1 MKKLRILYLED
12 NPTDAE
18 LVQRTLAKGGL
29 ECETTVVDSGS
40 EYLAAIDTNS
50 FDLILSDSSI
60 PGFSGEAALTTAKKK
75 CPDIPFTFVSGSTN
89 PEEISAYLL
98 NEGVTDYVSKNQLWR
113 LVPTIRR
120 AVTAIAT
127 PSLCTSQLQ
136 RYNQAMQRLV
146 KVVQELS
153 LARSLDEITAIVRI
167 AARELTGADGAT
179 FVLREGDMCFYA
191 DENAIQPLWK
201 GRRFPIDVCIGGW
214 CMQHKQQVIIEDV
227 YGDKRIPYEAYKPT
241 FIKSLVMVPIR
252 KEAPIGAIG
261 NYWASPHL
269 ATPEEVGLIQALA
282 DTTSV
287 AMENVQLYNELE
299 QRVRDRT
306 AQLEAANRELEAFA
320 YTLSHD
326 LQAPLSAID
335 GYSSILLS
343 EYGQKLDE
351 RAKLFLHRLRA
362 AGERMNAQIEQMLSL
377 HKLSQTELQL
387 QTVNLSNIAQE
398 ILINLKANEPH
409 RQVETTIQEGLT
421 VCGDPIL
428 LRVMLENLLSNAW
441 KYTSKRE
448 VAKIEFGAILE
459 SGSSPKFYVRDNGA
473 GFNII
478 YAKKLFRPFQ
488 RMHSQAEFPGT
499 GVGLASVQRI
509 VQKHGGQIW
518 AEAAVD
524 RGATFYF
531 TLPVEKENKNK
542 AIS

>member
-1 MKKLRILYLED
+1 M
-12 NPTDAE
+12 
-18 LVQRTLAKGGL
+18 
-29 ECETTVVDSGS
+29 
-40 EYLAAIDTNS
+40 
-50 FDLILSDSSI
+50 
-60 PGFSGEAALTTAKKK
+60 
-75 CPDIPFTFVSGSTN
+75 
-89 PEEISAYLL
+89 
-98 NEGVTDYVSKNQLWR
+98 TDYVSKNQLWR

-227 YGDKRIPYEAYKPT
+227 YGDERIPYEAYKPT

-299 QRVRDRT
+299 QRVRERT

-326 LQAPLSAID
+326 LQAPLSATMVTV
-335 GYSSILLS
+335 
-343 EYGQKLDE
+343 
-351 RAKLFLHRLRA
+351 LF
-362 AGERMNAQIEQMLSL
+362 
-377 HKLSQTELQL
+377 
-387 QTVNLSNIAQE
+387 
-398 ILINLKANEPH
+398 
-409 RQVETTIQEGLT
+409 
-421 VCGDPIL
+421 C
-428 LRVMLENLLSNAW
+428 
-441 KYTSKRE
+441 
-448 VAKIEFGAILE
+448 
-459 SGSSPKFYVRDNGA
+459 
-473 GFNII
+473 
-478 YAKKLFRPFQ
+478 
-488 RMHSQAEFPGT
+488 
-499 GVGLASVQRI
+499 
-509 VQKHGGQIW
+509 
-518 AEAAVD
+518 
-524 RGATFYF
+524 
-531 TLPVEKENKNK
+531 
-542 AIS
+542 